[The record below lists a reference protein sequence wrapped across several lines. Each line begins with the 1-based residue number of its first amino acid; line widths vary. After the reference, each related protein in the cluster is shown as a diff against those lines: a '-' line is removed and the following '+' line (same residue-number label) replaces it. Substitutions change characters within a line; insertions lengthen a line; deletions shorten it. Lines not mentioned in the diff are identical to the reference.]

1 MMAYIYNDGG
11 RADAGFKGQ
20 AGDCGARAMAIALD
34 LTYKLAYDE
43 LAQANKDAGYAKS
56 ARNGI
61 HKDVF
66 SKVLEAQGWV
76 WHPAP
81 KFTGR
86 KAYAS
91 DMPEGTVIV
100 RMAKHY
106 ACVIDGVPH
115 DTFDCSHKMVYGYWA
130 KPSDKTR
137 FNHDEWE
144 QLVTKVPGLHID
156 TNTMDVG
163 TCYSVMFN
171 GTAISVHTN
180 LLQVNTWVEYHNLLG
195 LNLLEQK
202 VKDCHGA
209 VQRMLHEPA
218 SAKYWSVF
226 ASFYVAMYCAK
237 LDEVQVGEVA

>member
-1 MMAYIYNDGG
+1 MAYIYNDGG

-66 SKVLEAQGWV
+66 SKVLKIQGWV

-137 FNHDEWE
+137 FNHDEWDA
-144 QLVTKVPGLHID
+144 LVTKVPGLHID
-156 TNTMDVG
+156 TNDCVYG
-163 TCYSVMFN
+163 VMFN
-171 GTAISVHTN
+171 NRCISAHNN
-180 LLQVNTWVEYHNLLG
+180 LLGVNTWIEYHNLLG
-195 LNLLEQK
+195 LNLLERK

-209 VQRMLHEPA
+209 VERNLHEPGK
-218 SAKYWSVF
+218 AKYWSVF
-226 ASFYVAMYCAK
+226 ASFYVALYAAK
-237 LDEVQVGEVA
+237 IDEVKVGDAA